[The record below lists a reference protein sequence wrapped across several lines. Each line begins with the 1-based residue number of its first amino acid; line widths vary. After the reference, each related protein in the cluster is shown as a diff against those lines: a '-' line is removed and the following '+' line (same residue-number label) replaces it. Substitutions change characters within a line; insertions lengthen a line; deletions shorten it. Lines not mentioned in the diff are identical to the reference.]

1 MFMNRLLEFVGGFV
15 LVAAL
20 MPTAVGAD
28 DKEIIEYRQHIM
40 NALNEQ
46 AAALGMI
53 MSYAVPDDNAVAHFQ
68 AIALTAKTALKAFE
82 PKVQGGEAKSDVWSN
97 WADFSKRMNEFA
109 QNSEMV
115 AKLGATQG
123 KEAAMQRVL
132 DALPCKACHD
142 VYRDEAKHEA
152 KK

>member
-1 MFMNRLLEFVGGFV
+1 MNRMLEIVGGLV
-15 LVAAL
+15 IVAAL
-20 MPTAVGAD
+20 MPAAVAAD
-28 DKEIIEYRQHIM
+28 DKDVIEYRQHLM

-46 AAALGMI
+46 AAALGMM
-53 MSYAVPDDNAVAHFQ
+53 MSYAIPDDNAVEHFQ

-82 PKVQGGEAKSDVWSN
+82 PKVHGGEAKPEVWNN

-109 QNSEMV
+109 QTSDTI

-123 KEAAMQRVL
+123 KDAAMQRVL
-132 DALPCKACHD
+132 DALPCKSCHEI
-142 VYRDEAKHEA
+142 YRDEPKKDA

>member
-1 MFMNRLLEFVGGFV
+1 MKRLVKLVGGVV

-20 MPTAVGAD
+20 LPNAVAAD
-28 DKEIIEYRQHIM
+28 DKEVVEYRQHIM

-53 MSYAVPDDNAVAHFQ
+53 MSYAIPDDNAVAHFQ

-82 PKVQGGEAKSDVWSN
+82 PKVQGGEAKPDVWAN

-109 QNSEMV
+109 QNSEAV
-115 AKLGATQG
+115 AKLGAAQG
-123 KEAAMQRVL
+123 TEAAMQRVL
-132 DALPCKACHD
+132 DALPCKSCHD
-142 VYRDEAKHEA
+142 IYRTESKSKG

>member
-1 MFMNRLLEFVGGFV
+1 MKRLLKFVGAAV

-20 MPTAVGAD
+20 LPSAIAAD

-40 NALNEQ
+40 NTLNEQ

-53 MSYAVPDDNAVAHFQ
+53 MSYAIPDDNAVAHFQ

-82 PKVQGGEAKSDVWSN
+82 PKVQGGEAKPDVWSN
-97 WADFSKRMNEFA
+97 WADFSKRMNEFV
-109 QNSEMV
+109 QNSEAV
-115 AKLGATQG
+115 AKAGTAQG

-132 DALPCKACHD
+132 EALPCKGCHD
-142 VYRDEAKHEA
+142 IYRDESKA